1 MLNIAY
7 CCKFEFIWIYVL
19 KTISILGST
28 GSIGQNTLDVIRLHK
43 ENFKIFAL
51 SCNRNINL
59 LIKQASEFNPIFLVC
74 NSEEDA
80 KKIRFNLPGNVT
92 SKVLFSNDSNSF
104 IASHEDVT
112 HVVAAISGSA
122 GLESTFNA
130 AKNNKIIL
138 LANKESMVMAGPII
152 MGLTKNK
159 KSKIIPIDSEHN
171 AIFQVLQGKGNK
183 KKFLKKI
190 VLTASGGPFLNKSFE
205 ELQHVSVCEAL
216 DHPNWKMGRKIT
228 IDSST
233 MMNKGLE
240 VIEAHYL
247 FNIDI
252 NSIEVLIHP
261 QSIIHSLVE
270 FIDGS
275 YLTQMGNP
283 DMKIPIS
290 YALGFPL
297 RIYSGSKSLNLVEQ
311 DLTFSLP
318 DLKKFPCLGLSYEA
332 IKNGHNYC
340 VALNASNEIAV
351 EAFLNKK
358 IRFLDIYKINSE
370 VLNHIKKVTLNSI
383 SEIIEYD
390 NEIKK
395 LSREIITKNLKK
407 IIYSQ

>member
-1 MLNIAY
+1 M
-7 CCKFEFIWIYVL
+7 

-28 GSIGQNTLDVIRLHK
+28 GSIGQSTLDVIRLHR
-43 ENFKIFAL
+43 ENFQIFAL
-51 SCNRNINL
+51 SCNSNINL
-59 LIKQASEFNPIFLVC
+59 LIKQASEFNPKFLVC

-80 KKIRFNLPGNVT
+80 KKLKFNLPKNVT
-92 SKVLFSNDSNSF
+92 AEVLFSNDSNNF
-104 IASHEDVT
+104 IASHKDVT

-122 GLESTFNA
+122 GLESTYSA

-152 MGLTKNK
+152 KGLLNNNK
-159 KSKIIPIDSEHN
+159 SRIIPIDSEHN
-171 AIFQVLQGKGNK
+171 AIFQVLQGSEDQ

-190 VLTASGGPFLNKSFE
+190 VLTASGGPFLNKSLK
-205 ELQHVSVCEAL
+205 ELEHVSVEDAL
-216 DHPNWKMGRKIT
+216 SHPNWIMGKKVT
-228 IDSST
+228 IDSAT

-247 FNIDI
+247 FDIDI
-252 NSIEVLIHP
+252 KSIEVLIHP

-275 YLTQMGNP
+275 YLTQLGVP

-297 RIYSGSKSLNLVEQ
+297 RINSGSSTLDLVEKK
-311 DLTFSLP
+311 LSFSYP
-318 DLKKFPCLGLSYEA
+318 DLLKFPSLSLAYDVL
-332 IKNGHNYC
+332 KKGHSYC
-340 VALNASNEIAV
+340 VALNASNEVAV
-351 EAFLNKK
+351 DAFLVKK
-358 IRFLDIYKINSE
+358 INFNDIYKNNYEIINK
-370 VLNHIKKVTLNSI
+370 VNKVDLNNI

-390 NEIKK
+390 FEIKE
-395 LSREIITKNLKK
+395 LSKEIIKKNAQK

>member
-1 MLNIAY
+1 
-7 CCKFEFIWIYVL
+7 L

-28 GSIGQNTLDVIRLHK
+28 GSIGQSTLDVIRLHR
-43 ENFKIFAL
+43 ENFQIFAL
-51 SCNRNINL
+51 SCNSNINL
-59 LIKQASEFNPIFLVC
+59 LIKQASEFNPKFLVC

-80 KKIRFNLPGNVT
+80 KKLKFNLPKNVT
-92 SKVLFSNDSNSF
+92 SEVLFSNDSNNF
-104 IASHEDVT
+104 IASHKDVT

-122 GLESTFNA
+122 GLESTYSA

-152 MGLTKNK
+152 KGLLNNNK
-159 KSKIIPIDSEHN
+159 SRIIPIDSEHN
-171 AIFQVLQGKGNK
+171 AIFQVLQGSEDQ

-190 VLTASGGPFLNKSFE
+190 VLTASGGPFLNKSLK
-205 ELQHVSVCEAL
+205 ELEHVSVEDAL
-216 DHPNWKMGRKIT
+216 SHPNWIMGKKVT
-228 IDSST
+228 IDSAT

-247 FNIDI
+247 FDIDI
-252 NSIEVLIHP
+252 KSIEVLIHP

-275 YLTQMGNP
+275 YLTQLGVP

-297 RIYSGSKSLNLVEQ
+297 RINSGSSTLDLVEKK
-311 DLTFSLP
+311 LSFSYP
-318 DLKKFPCLGLSYEA
+318 DLLKFPSLSLAYDVL
-332 IKNGHNYC
+332 KKGHSYC
-340 VALNASNEIAV
+340 VALNASNEVAV
-351 EAFLNKK
+351 DAFLVKK
-358 IRFLDIYKINSE
+358 INFNDIYKNNYEIINK
-370 VLNHIKKVTLNSI
+370 VNKVDLNNI

-390 NEIKK
+390 FEIKE
-395 LSREIITKNLKK
+395 LSKEIIKKNAQK